1 LHNKQGRK
9 IADYRQQLLWG
20 GKPSVCRV
28 VHLFYSYCFVDD
40 TTKFVQMFLDANGE
54 LSPGTVGLLVLAFTL
69 QFTSA
74 QCTDRHKQQADFGGI
89 ICIRSGTRRSL

>member
-1 LHNKQGRK
+1 
-9 IADYRQQLLWG
+9 
-20 GKPSVCRV
+20 
-28 VHLFYSYCFVDD
+28 
-40 TTKFVQMFLDANGE
+40 MFLDANGE

-89 ICIRSGTRRSL
+89 ICIRSGTRRCLSFGAYIRSGHHRSTEGR